1 MNKMSKELEYYRI
14 GQNESDENI
23 IQTWI
28 QRCLNLDEMNYIFV
42 GALRKNRLELCSRLY
57 NIGCIDNF
65 IPSIHHAEYAV
76 TKEARDFLKKHL
88 VGWHPDHID
97 LGHGLVGKCRV
108 QKLEDIKEEI
118 DRLPQYEKYMLIP
131 LLRGSAENK
140 DISLFKYILEQIDEN
155 VYIFPDEFEKMLK
168 WIIMNNFEDKLRLIL
183 ERWDWLKND
192 EKYLKFINK

>member
-1 MNKMSKELEYYRI
+1 
-14 GQNESDENI
+14 
-23 IQTWI
+23 
-28 QRCLNLDEMNYIFV
+28 
-42 GALRKNRLELCSRLY
+42 
-57 NIGCIDNF
+57 
-65 IPSIHHAEYAV
+65 
-76 TKEARDFLKKHL
+76 
-88 VGWHPDHID
+88 
-97 LGHGLVGKCRV
+97 
-108 QKLEDIKEEI
+108 
-118 DRLPQYEKYMLIP
+118 MLIP